1 MSNKYRKSTD
11 KEIKANL
18 LAGAKKLVW
27 ESEMSDKKKYGLI
40 AEIDYYACN
49 ISDDVSIRWLL
60 DEDGTGE
67 DFFVLHKASRIFYPV
82 DCTTNIKSKVNKVRS
97 ENVENGLIYASRVH
111 GISWSD
117 FPCKFELISAKD
129 LLANSLI
136 LLRCEE
142 LIDKVSNILS
152 FGGHIQFDSLENM
165 TLRIKSLNEVL
176 DELYSIQHELS
187 IDLHRST
194 CKRYINRAEKILTLI
209 SNPESILD
217 SITNILIKDFNFSSD
232 SENTQ
237 HLILDASDM
246 DGLLKASQ
254 LLFDLKKISNVVS
267 LSDEDEASMKGNLI
281 ESLLCLDLIGTVSF
295 KLSRNHIDELQ
306 SWADL
311 DYDIIYNLI
320 DDYGLEIIRTAHPE
334 RVAFIVDAD
343 FDASEGKE
351 TGWRA
356 KWFELYECMIV
367 VNRDEIIHQSDWEH
381 NKDIRESYNTYI
393 SEADAAYLQ
402 DFEEAAEFSEG
413 ARKWLEE
420 RSERLRKLGPYPKF
434 LSGSHG
440 GEGRV
445 VGYSSIDTQMFPD
458 GDEEKFTECFY
469 IDFEGQLDVS
479 GLVEI

>member
-165 TLRIKSLNEVL
+165 TLRIKSLNEV
-176 DELYSIQHELS
+176 
-187 IDLHRST
+187 
-194 CKRYINRAEKILTLI
+194 
-209 SNPESILD
+209 
-217 SITNILIKDFNFSSD
+217 
-232 SENTQ
+232 
-237 HLILDASDM
+237 
-246 DGLLKASQ
+246 
-254 LLFDLKKISNVVS
+254 
-267 LSDEDEASMKGNLI
+267 
-281 ESLLCLDLIGTVSF
+281 
-295 KLSRNHIDELQ
+295 
-306 SWADL
+306 
-311 DYDIIYNLI
+311 
-320 DDYGLEIIRTAHPE
+320 
-334 RVAFIVDAD
+334 
-343 FDASEGKE
+343 
-351 TGWRA
+351 
-356 KWFELYECMIV
+356 
-367 VNRDEIIHQSDWEH
+367 
-381 NKDIRESYNTYI
+381 
-393 SEADAAYLQ
+393 
-402 DFEEAAEFSEG
+402 
-413 ARKWLEE
+413 
-420 RSERLRKLGPYPKF
+420 
-434 LSGSHG
+434 
-440 GEGRV
+440 
-445 VGYSSIDTQMFPD
+445 
-458 GDEEKFTECFY
+458 
-469 IDFEGQLDVS
+469 
-479 GLVEI
+479 

>member
-1 MSNKYRKSTD
+1 MSNKYRKSND
-11 KEIKANL
+11 KEIKAKL
-18 LAGAKKLVW
+18 LADAKKLVW
-27 ESEMSDKKKYGLI
+27 ESEMSNKKKYGLI

-49 ISDDVSIRWLL
+49 ITDDVSIWWLL
-60 DEDGTGE
+60 DEDGTDV
-67 DFFVLHKASRIFYPV
+67 DFLVQDKVSRIGYPV
-82 DCTTNIKSKVNKVRS
+82 DCTTNIKSKIGKARS

-111 GISWSD
+111 GISWTD
-117 FPCKFELISAKD
+117 FPCRFEVISAND

-152 FGGHIQFDSLENM
+152 FGGHIRFDSLENM

-176 DELYSIQHELS
+176 DELHSIQDELS
-187 IDLHRST
+187 IDFHRST

-209 SNPESILD
+209 SNPDSILD

-254 LLFDLKKISNVVS
+254 LLFDLKKISNLVT

-281 ESLLCLDLIGTVSF
+281 ESLLCLDLTGTVSL
-295 KLSRNHIDELQ
+295 KLSQNHIDELQ

-343 FDASEGKE
+343 YDASEGKE

-356 KWFELYECMIV
+356 KWFDLHECMIV
-367 VNRDEIIHQSDWEH
+367 VNRNEIIHQSDWEH
-381 NKDIRESYNTYI
+381 TKDIRESYNTHVLEG
-393 SEADAAYLQ
+393 EAAFLQ
-402 DFEEAAEFSEG
+402 DLEEAAEFSDG

-440 GEGRV
+440 GKGRV
-445 VGYSSIDTQMFPD
+445 VGYSFIDTHMFHD
-458 GDEEKFTECFY
+458 GDEEKYTECFY
-469 IDFEGQLDVS
+469 IDFEGELDVS